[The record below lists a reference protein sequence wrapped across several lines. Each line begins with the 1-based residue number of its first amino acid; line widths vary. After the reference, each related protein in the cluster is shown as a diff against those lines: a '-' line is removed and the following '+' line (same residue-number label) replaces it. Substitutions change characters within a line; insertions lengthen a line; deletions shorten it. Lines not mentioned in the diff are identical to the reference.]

1 MRASPQGG
9 CYSKPDAHS
18 SIFQKTAPC
27 ARPRRGDAIRIIFSH
42 PRQEQMRL
50 VWSGWHEW
58 AGRVQVFSVISVQ
71 VIPAAFKVRTDHGLC
86 IHGCRFASPSYLQP
100 LRRGRLSL
108 WIPINPSPIPLIAHF
123 HENGADQAP
132 TGRFVRETCDHACS
146 VRLIS
151 QMRRSRPFV
160 VRIKIR

>member
-9 CYSKPDAHS
+9 CYSKPVARS
-18 SIFQKTAPC
+18 IIFQKPLHTRVTA
-27 ARPRRGDAIRIIFSH
+27 RGMLFESFFHIPDKHRC
-42 PRQEQMRL
+42 
-50 VWSGWHEW
+50 GWFGP
-58 AGRVQVFSVISVQ
+58 AGMNGRGECKFFSVISVQ
-71 VIPAAFKVRTDHGLC
+71 VIPAALKVRTDHGLC

-108 WIPINPSPIPLIAHF
+108 RVQINPSPFPLIAHF